1 MILTA
6 EGTEHVQHIA
16 DATGIFNATWVM
28 IALPLFGALV
38 LLCGG
43 KRTDAWGH
51 ILGCATVF
59 GAFVIGAIQF
69 FTLLGKDSDSRAYNQ
84 HLYDWLDTGNLQIGV
99 GFQVDQLSICFVLLI
114 TFVGFLI
121 HVY

>member
-6 EGTEHVQHIA
+6 EGTEHVQQIA
-16 DATGIFNATWVM
+16 GATGIFNATWVM

-43 KRTDAWGH
+43 KRTDSWGH

-59 GAFVIGAIQF
+59 GSFVTFSVIAS
-69 FTLLGKDSDSRAYNQ
+69 LLPSRVTVIWA
-84 HLYDWLDTGNLQIGV
+84 DPTPTART
-99 GFQVDQLSICFVLLI
+99 S
-114 TFVGFLI
+114 
-121 HVY
+121 